1 MKNKTAIFFAILAAI
16 FYSLSIPI
24 SKLLLIELPSTM
36 LAGLL
41 YLGAGCGMS
50 LLYPFSRLTKE
61 GKEEASLEKSD
72 IKYLLLMLLLDVI
85 ASVMLLFAV
94 EKCSPSSVSLLSNF
108 EIVATSLFAL
118 FLFKEKIGP
127 SLWIGIGLITLASIL
142 LSFDF
147 KEGVSFSLY
156 SLLALGARLSYGLE
170 NNCTKAISSKNPF
183 QIVIIKGLFSGIIDI
198 IIALIIGQRI
208 SNWLYA
214 FYALLLGF
222 GSYGLSVFFYVLAQR
237 SLGASKTSSC
247 YALAPFLGTALS
259 FIIFK
264 ETPYFTFYIALSI
277 MVVGLIFVTF
287 ERRNKTLKEKENL
300 SK

>member
-94 EKCSPSSVSLLSNF
+94 EN
-108 EIVATSLFAL
+108 LFCGQQHKRRQPQSRARAL
-118 FLFKEKIGP
+118 
-127 SLWIGIGLITLASIL
+127 
-142 LSFDF
+142 
-147 KEGVSFSLY
+147 
-156 SLLALGARLSYGLE
+156 R
-170 NNCTKAISSKNPF
+170 
-183 QIVIIKGLFSGIIDI
+183 
-198 IIALIIGQRI
+198 GQAGKR
-208 SNWLYA
+208 
-214 FYALLLGF
+214 
-222 GSYGLSVFFYVLAQR
+222 QR
-237 SLGASKTSSC
+237 SLKIGHNHRARARVSR
-247 YALAPFLGTALS
+247 A
-259 FIIFK
+259 
-264 ETPYFTFYIALSI
+264 
-277 MVVGLIFVTF
+277 
-287 ERRNKTLKEKENL
+287 
-300 SK
+300 